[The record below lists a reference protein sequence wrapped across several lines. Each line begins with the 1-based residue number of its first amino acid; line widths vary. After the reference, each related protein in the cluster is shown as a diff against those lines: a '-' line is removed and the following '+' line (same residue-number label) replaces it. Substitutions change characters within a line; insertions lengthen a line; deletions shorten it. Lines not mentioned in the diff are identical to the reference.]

1 MAMVIATMMAMMVV
15 AALSL
20 AALAIA
26 VTVAVAAASAA
37 AAATTAAAAVA
48 RARVTAA
55 APTTTRRSRKG
66 TRNTDRQNP
75 ILRETHAGVLV
86 VFDKTHGGANG
97 AGDNL
102 VKSKTLFPSP
112 YIQNTGRGD
121 S

>member
-1 MAMVIATMMAMMVV
+1 MATMVV

-26 VTVAVAAASAA
+26 VAVA
-37 AAATTAAAAVA
+37 AAATTAAVAAAVA
-48 RARVTAA
+48 RARVTAAATTAVTAA

-102 VKSKTLFPSP
+102 WMSG
-112 YIQNTGRGD
+112 II
-121 S
+121 